1 MKWDRS
7 MAAPGLEHSYSPC
20 LVQLAVFNQNQLLLH
35 QLQIM
40 QVLCVNIQ
48 ELRSQLMLSFAKKKV
63 QRHWKFYDNAI
74 IGAFQRWSDP
84 IDSHYGFF
92 CDALNNWSHRLA
104 FLWISTF
111 QLFQGE
117 DSSLKSSL
125 LLCFG
130 LSLCPTFDDYFI
142 FAIFDEQ
149 SCMIVKFTAIC
160 YSASSSESFPG
171 LH

>member
-1 MKWDRS
+1 

-48 ELRSQLMLSFAKKKV
+48 ELRSQLVLSFAKKYYSLPGKDIGGF
-63 QRHWKFYDNAI
+63 QDNAI

-92 CDALNNWSHRLA
+92 CDALNN
-104 FLWISTF
+104 
-111 QLFQGE
+111 
-117 DSSLKSSL
+117 
-125 LLCFG
+125 
-130 LSLCPTFDDYFI
+130 
-142 FAIFDEQ
+142 
-149 SCMIVKFTAIC
+149 
-160 YSASSSESFPG
+160 
-171 LH
+171 